1 MEASVIAEA
10 EFIQIGL
17 IVAAASMIGAKKEY
31 FEVANGN
38 VNPFEIS
45 DFIL

>member
-17 IVAAASMIGAKKEY
+17 IVATASMIGAKKEC

-45 DFIL
+45 DFIR